1 MSFGPFK
8 SKAEKQMEAKLA
20 IKQGI
25 NELKRCDKSLE
36 KKKAEMIRHAQ
47 EAKRQ
52 GITQQYSMA
61 VSGLKMIMGY
71 QKRCQAMILQIQM
84 TESMRDLTTMSGKF
98 VKLMGNVGKEVSAV
112 AKSASFAKNQL
123 AFEKGMMAS
132 ESAMEQ
138 LESFLEDSGM
148 SFESMEGED
157 NLDVEIER
165 MIDATGAAEMDALDN
180 EIDQR
185 LAEIE
190 QKRAAL
196 KE

>member
-8 SKAEKQMEAKLA
+8 SKMEKQMEAKLA

-25 NELKRCDKSLE
+25 NELKRCDKSLD
-36 KKKAEMIRHAQ
+36 KKKEEMIRHAQ

-52 GITQQYSMA
+52 GITQQYNMA

-84 TESMRDLTTMSGKF
+84 TESMRDLTTLSGKF

-112 AKSASFAKNQL
+112 AKTANFAKNQL
-123 AFEKGMMAS
+123 AFEKGMLAS
-132 ESAMEQ
+132 ETAMEQ
-138 LESFLEDSGM
+138 LEGFLEDSGM

-165 MIDATGAAEMDALDN
+165 MIDATGAAEIDALDN

-190 QKRAAL
+190 QKRSAL